1 MACGVS
7 SGAGRQ
13 HRVADTGEVFG
24 AFEHAVHDAAV
35 IMDRAVAGGAEAVDA
50 AHRAKACVRC
60 GAAGLAQIPFDDT
73 EDDVQHGAAGLGL
86 RKWTTTIPSV
96 RDLATSL
103 RQRCR
108 RSISLPITHTDAA
121 LSLERK
127 HKIPDPLQIN
137 PECFAA
143 GEAIVLAV

>member
-1 MACGVS
+1 MACGVG

-60 GAAGLAQIPFDDT
+60 GAASLAQIPFDDRT
-73 EDDVQHGAAGLGL
+73 APVEILHGRTCTSDDVGVTAERPGYIFPNDGLLLSEL
-86 RKWTTTIPSV
+86 RPV
-96 RDLATSL
+96 R
-103 RQRCR
+103 
-108 RSISLPITHTDAA
+108 
-121 LSLERK
+121 
-127 HKIPDPLQIN
+127 
-137 PECFAA
+137 
-143 GEAIVLAV
+143 